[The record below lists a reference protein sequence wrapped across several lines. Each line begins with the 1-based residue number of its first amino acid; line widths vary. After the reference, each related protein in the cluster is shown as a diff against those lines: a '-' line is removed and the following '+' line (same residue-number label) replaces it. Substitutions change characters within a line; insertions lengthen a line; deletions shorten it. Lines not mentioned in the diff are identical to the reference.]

1 MLCAFLSLSFI
12 AGCFSSKQAAAD
24 EMSFEQL
31 CTYRGPAFIN
41 AEGILTIDTAS
52 RLEDFIQ
59 SADHQN
65 CDYAGRLR
73 VSLSSQEGDIEA
85 GIALGRFFQ
94 DHRIIVEIGRRIRNS
109 SCLNMAKQEGFEAQH
124 CEAELVKRSCEG
136 PCALAFLGGLD
147 RKQVFSEMQFLN
159 TQDILGFKGLDNAAA
174 DATRVRHAITG
185 HLAETGTSMN
195 FASLPKNYFPTL
207 NQLAKAGV
215 LVESHLFS
223 RLNFTGATAI
233 AQRRPGSSSDFN
245 QLEIKCEESTLAIAF
260 LSDQPMNPLTIQALD
275 VRISTKTG
283 SSVYE
288 TFEPEDAGNP
298 DEPHF
303 SFGEGYMMVR
313 ITPQTLTWN
322 AFAHMAKEIDFE
334 LIGHGAVPLN
344 RVAVQ
349 LDKGDTRNL
358 TVLTKQCQ

>member
-1 MLCAFLSLSFI
+1 
-12 AGCFSSKQAAAD
+12 
-24 EMSFEQL
+24 MSFEQL

-73 VSLSSQEGDIEA
+73 VSLSSQEGNLEA

-94 DHRIIVEIGRRIRNS
+94 DHRIIVEIGRRIRNP
-109 SCLNMAKQEGFEAQH
+109 SCLNMAKQESFEAQY
-124 CEAELVKRSCEG
+124 CEAELAERSCEG

-147 RKQVFSEMQFLN
+147 REQVFSDMQFLN
-159 TQDILGFKGLDNAAA
+159 TQNILGFKGLDTKAA
-174 DATRVRHAITG
+174 DAPRVRHAITG
-185 HLAETGTSMN
+185 YLAETGTSMN
-195 FASLPKNYFPTL
+195 FSSLPKNYFPTL

-223 RLNFTGATAI
+223 SLNFTGATAI
-233 AQRRPGSSSDFN
+233 AQRLSGSSSNYN
-245 QLEIKCEESTLAIAF
+245 QLEIKCEGSTLAITF
-260 LSDQPMNPLTIQALD
+260 LTDQPMNPLTIQALD
-275 VRISTKTG
+275 VRILTTTG
-283 SSVYE
+283 GSVYE
-288 TFEPEDAGNP
+288 PFEPQGAGNV
-298 DEPHF
+298 DEAHF
-303 SFGEGYMMVR
+303 SFGEGYMTVR

-322 AFAHMAKEIDFE
+322 AISHMAKEIDFE
-334 LIGHGAVPLN
+334 LIGHGAIPLD

-349 LDKGDTRNL
+349 LDMGDTRNL